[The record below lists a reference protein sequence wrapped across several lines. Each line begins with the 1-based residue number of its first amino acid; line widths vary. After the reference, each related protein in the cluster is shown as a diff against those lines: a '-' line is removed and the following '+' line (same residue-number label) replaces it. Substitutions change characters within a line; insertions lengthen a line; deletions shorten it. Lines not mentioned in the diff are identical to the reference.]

1 MLPYLPFFIPTVAL
15 YDRLVKDSVKINFR
29 MDPSLDSYAAYRP
42 SDCSILFK
50 AESSI
55 NCEQLAEEII
65 HAVQQHQAFYGKSMD
80 MKYKNFESF

>member
-55 NCEQLAEEII
+55 NCEQLAEEISMLYNNTK
-65 HAVQQHQAFYGKSMD
+65 HFMGKAWI
-80 MKYKNFESF
+80 

>member
-1 MLPYLPFFIPTVAL
+1 
-15 YDRLVKDSVKINFR
+15 

-55 NCEQLAEEII
+55 NCEQLAEEISMLYNNTK
-65 HAVQQHQAFYGKSMD
+65 HFMGKAWI
-80 MKYKNFESF
+80 